1 MIMNEHAWTCMRM
14 YENDSCSR
22 EGWVILGWV
31 ALYDIH
37 DNEWECTRMT
47 ENDWERLTSNENGW
61 GGGHS
66 MQTYILR
73 HAWEWMVT
81 ASDYLIMNE
90 HVCDDTAWPCMGM
103 YDIDSYSRWR
113 DPLVVLQPLTGQVLH
128 TRTQKC
134 QHQVNMPPRDVWWN
148 GMTMHEN
155 VWYWLMFKGC
165 LGHLRLSRIPR
176 HAWWMYQND
185 SYSEDVRVI

>member
-61 GGGHS
+61 GCGHS
-66 MQTYILR
+66 MQIYILR
-73 HAWEWMVT
+73 HAWEWICT
-81 ASDYLIMNE
+81 ASHYPIIDE
-90 HVCDDTAWPCMGM
+90 HVCDDAAWSCMRM
-103 YDIDSYSRWR
+103 YDIDSYSRGAW
-113 DPLVVLQPLTGQVLH
+113 VVYGWVAFYDMHDECIRMTRIQGMRGSLKTDLHLTGRIIWHMLPSPTF
-128 TRTQKC
+128 TR
-134 QHQVNMPPRDVWWN
+134 
-148 GMTMHEN
+148 MTTH
-155 VWYWLMFKGC
+155 
-165 LGHLRLSRIPR
+165 RIFF
-176 HAWWMYQND
+176 
-185 SYSEDVRVI
+185 S